1 MRYRQV
7 CKSSITV
14 LGLANIDSAKVQ
26 SRDIILDLVKEN
38 AEVEKTIKKIVRF
51 GKIVELT
58 QKQFRKRKE
67 LNKERIEKLAQTW
80 LKIVSDKV

>member
-14 LGLANIDSAKVQ
+14 LGLANIDRAKVQ